1 MCFIKVYSLTNR
13 NQYKY
18 TVLLFKM
25 IVDVNTSV
33 RTLETISLAIVIG
46 IATYLAYVA
55 VYMFIV
61 VFGGLFT
68 IVHVGAYDLIYK
80 ENDLYL
86 KLAGFFIVFILFH
99 LDNILVHYVTKML
112 RTFFTYYF

>member
-1 MCFIKVYSLTNR
+1 MIWCLIYNNTINSNE
-13 NQYKY
+13 
-18 TVLLFKM
+18 LLFKM

-68 IVHVGAYDLIYK
+68 IVHVGAYDLIYE

-99 LDNILVHYVTKML
+99 LDNILY
-112 RTFFTYYF
+112 